1 MLFGVTGP
9 KEQATAAGTE
19 RDVLS
24 ERNRTG

>member
-9 KEQATAAGTE
+9 EKQAIAAGTE
-19 RDVLS
+19 RDVLP